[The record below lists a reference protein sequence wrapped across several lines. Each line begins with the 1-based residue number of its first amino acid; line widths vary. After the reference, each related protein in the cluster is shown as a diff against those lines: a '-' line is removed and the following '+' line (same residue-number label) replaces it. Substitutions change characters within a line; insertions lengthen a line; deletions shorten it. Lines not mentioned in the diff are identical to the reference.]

1 MTLGCEGKVL
11 IWNPERGN
19 AEFSLQNPLKG
30 CYLVRKK
37 ESQTESVGGVCIS

>member
-11 IWNPERGN
+11 IWN
-19 AEFSLQNPLKG
+19 AEINLQNPLKG

-37 ESQTESVGGVCIS
+37 ESQTESVGGVCIA